1 MSGRTPDHAALA
13 VAEACAAQWERALA
27 SATVMPMSS
36 ALRPMTP
43 DLVALVARGLASRGE
58 FVAVLRVN
66 ELSGLRIVP
75 ASGWD
80 LRGAADPHL
89 WRYRCDL
96 GGPSTT
102 ESTGYLAPDRVL
114 HFRIGASPQEP
125 WRGRSPLRRSRAT
138 ADLAV
143 GIERNLILEANIKP
157 NRDMESGD

>member
-1 MSGRTPDHAALA
+1 
-13 VAEACAAQWERALA
+13 
-27 SATVMPMSS
+27 
-36 ALRPMTP
+36 MTP
-43 DLVALVARGLASRGE
+43 DLLALVARGLASRGE

-143 GIERNLILEANIKP
+143 GIERNLILEANIEP